1 MKISIDTA
9 TDSPHAIRKAMD
21 LLSYLANNHSGNHS
35 LEQKQPVTASNL
47 AQEQTQEL
55 NTGFASMF
63 GETDIS
69 QNNSTHNSQSP
80 QPMQSQ
86 ETPDTAPNF
95 GSFLNLMNGTSN
107 KDTTDPKIEF
117 F

>member
-21 LLSYLANNHSGNHS
+21 LLAYLANNTSPNHS
-35 LEQKQPVTASNL
+35 LEQTKPVTASDL

-55 NTGFASMF
+55 SAGFSSMF
-63 GETDIS
+63 GDDS
-69 QNNSTHNSQSP
+69 QTTNAPAQSP
-80 QPMQSQ
+80 SVS
-86 ETPDTAPNF
+86 ETPDTAPDF
-95 GSFLNLMNGTSN
+95 GSFLNLVNKTSN
-107 KDTTDPKIEF
+107 NNNHFDPKIEF